1 MQAYDQPLDDDYMS
15 SVFCTLEALDPLLNE
30 IVTRCE
36 EGQLQHFETTW
47 VLQPVWCGK
56 ALGGIS
62 ANAVLPAE
70 GWCGKALGGSSANV
84 VLPTENCGG
93 EAPRGISANAVLP
106 EGPDLEGGVISE
118 AVATENRMNASEDE
132 FGPTVRNTVSP
143 SSPTTCRSMRRHSA
157 SGSGRSKQIVFL
169 PLPNQYSLTHNQS
182 YAAGMQSTLAY
193 SSCSLVG

>member
-1 MQAYDQPLDDDYMS
+1 MS

-132 FGPTVRNTVSP
+132 FGPSCCIISCITNIGKRIFSITRAISRMGETSIVGLSNR
-143 SSPTTCRSMRRHSA
+143 RSVGRMV
-157 SGSGRSKQIVFL
+157 GRSVQVGGVRRDANTML
-169 PLPNQYSLTHNQS
+169 PIQN
-182 YAAGMQSTLAY
+182 
-193 SSCSLVG
+193 